1 MVMKRIGQSG
11 QGTRSSI
18 PGGVFGMPPEPQSRN
33 RLDGMAGGRANSSS
47 VAGGIFGSDE
57 DCRPTVKLSADQHPS
72 KSSIAGGI
80 FGLTGDGDFKGG
92 GYGNGYAKSSA
103 SAWEGAAGG
112 KSSNAGQVRDG
123 HFRAGTVGSDAY
135 AQRVGGGGMMN
146 MPTGGGFRQVSAR
159 PSHNPHFLDQLAA
172 AEQRDAEE
180 AHLLAQLEDEGLDH
194 PPSEREMIAAAAEQI
209 AEERGLDAM
218 AQQRLE
224 EELWARHQRSQGF
237 FSAPTE
243 PEPPANLFSNAP
255 RAAGG
260 RSTNAH
266 VQHRMVSEP
275 TGQYRANAN
284 TSSIPGGIF
293 G

>member
-1 MVMKRIGQSG
+1 MVMKRMGQSG
-11 QGTRSSI
+11 QATRSSL
-18 PGGVFGMPPEPQSRN
+18 PGGVFGLPSEPQQRA
-33 RLDGMAGGRANSSS
+33 RLDGVAGGRANSSS

-57 DCRPTVKLSADQHPS
+57 DCRPTVKLSADHHPS
-72 KSSIAGGI
+72 RSSIEGGI
-80 FGLTGDGDFKGG
+80 FGLAGDGDFKGG

-123 HFRAGTVGSDAY
+123 HFRAGTVGNNGY
-135 AQRVGGGGMMN
+135 AQRIGGGSGML
-146 MPTGGGFRQVSAR
+146 PTGGRGGQVSAR
-159 PSHNPHFLDQLAA
+159 PSHNPNFLDQLAA

-180 AHLLAQLEDEGLDH
+180 AHLLAQLEEEGLDH

-243 PEPPANLFSNAP
+243 PQPPTKVSNSL

-266 VQHRMVSEP
+266 MQHRMVLEP
-275 TGQYRANAN
+275 SGQYRPNAN
-284 TSSIPGGIF
+284 TSSIAGGIF